1 MRTLVLLHGLLLAGL
16 LGMAVAS
23 AQSPG
28 YFRQPAIHGDTV
40 VFTAEGDLW
49 AVAASGGAA
58 RRLTTHAAEEGR
70 AAISPDGTQV
80 AFTASYTGSRD
91 VHVMPLAG
99 GAPRRL
105 SFESGGVIVLG
116 WTPQGEVLYGTLA
129 PGGTGGAQRVLVTVN
144 PATLARRTLPLAE
157 ANDAVLAADGRT
169 LYFVRYGLGVTGD
182 NARGYRGGALSQ
194 LWRFDLSSNAEAV
207 RIGPVDVNLR
217 RPMLV
222 DGRLV
227 VIADPGGRDVLAT
240 LDPASGALMPLPTQG
255 EFDVRSANASG
266 SRIVYQSGAA
276 LRVFDLA
283 SGQDAALPVHLV
295 SDFAQRQPRWLDA
308 PLKYLESSDFSAD
321 GERVALVARGKA
333 VVAGVGASRRVDVA
347 SADGVRLSNAV
358 FSADRKH
365 LFAISDASGE
375 EEIWRFSADGRADA
389 KQLTRDGS
397 TQRNRLA
404 VSPDGK
410 WLAHGDKSGKLWL
423 LDPAT
428 GSNRLVDDGGKD
440 GNDSYNAV
448 VWSPD
453 SRHLALVRSTGAYG
467 RARIALYSVD
477 RAALAW
483 LTSDKYESYAPA
495 FSTDGQWLW
504 FLSARDFAVVNGSP
518 WGDRNTGPF
527 FDKRSRIYALAL
539 QADARF
545 PFRASDELQA
555 DAGDADTKPTG
566 KGKDK
571 GDENATPAVKPLQWE
586 GLAERLH
593 EVPVAAGNYAN
604 LSADA
609 QRLYFIERD
618 GRRQTLRTLAFD
630 ESKAKLETFA
640 EDVAEYALAAKARKV
655 MIRTGAKWPDTPGNY
670 YLVAAGANAPK
681 ELGDAQVRLG
691 DWKLRVDPVT
701 EWRQMFDDA
710 WRMHRDHF
718 YDAALRGVDWNA
730 VRTRYAVLLPR
741 VTDRLE
747 LDDLFAQMMGELG
760 ALHSQVRGGEYR
772 EAGEAPAQA
781 SLGSTYARV
790 DAGWRIDRIFRTEHE
805 LPSQRGPLQAAGVDV
820 RVGDGIVAVHGRRAG
835 EANDLS
841 ELLLNTA
848 GQQVLLEIHR
858 AGSTRREIVTPVD
871 AQGEDALRYA
881 DWLQSRRDAVATAS
895 DGRIGYLHLRAMGPN
910 DIASF
915 VRDFYGQIDRDGLI
929 IDVRR
934 NRGGNIDSWII
945 EKLLRRTWAFWQRPN
960 GLPYGNM
967 QQSFRGHLA
976 VLTDALTYSDGETFS
991 AGVQTLKLG
1000 PLIGTQ
1006 TAGAGVWLTDSNALV
1021 DRGRARVAEIPQYGM
1036 DGRWLVEGVGVVPD
1050 IVVDN
1055 LPHESFNG
1063 IDRQMDAAL
1072 DWLRRKLDAEPV
1084 QPLRRGA
1091 IPPLPAG

>member
-1 MRTLVLLHGLLLAGL
+1 MRTLVLLAGL
-16 LGMAVAS
+16 LGMAAAS
-23 AQSPG
+23 AQVPG
-28 YFRQPAIHGDTV
+28 YFRHPAIHGDTV

-49 AVAASGGAA
+49 SVAASGGAA
-58 RRLTTHAAEEGR
+58 RRLTTHPEEESR

-80 AFTASYTGSRD
+80 AFTASYGGAREAY
-91 VHVMPLAG
+91 VMPLAG
-99 GAPRRL
+99 GAPKRV
-105 SFESGGVIVLG
+105 SFENGAALVLG
-116 WTPQGEVLYGTLA
+116 FTPQGEVLYGTLA
-129 PGGTGGAQRVLVTVN
+129 PGGTGGAQRVIVAVN

-194 LWRFDLSSNAEAV
+194 LWRFDLASNAEAV
-207 RIGPVDVNLR
+207 RIGPADVNLR

-222 DGRLV
+222 GDRLV

-240 LDPASGALMPLPTQG
+240 LDPASGALAPLPTQG
-255 EFDVRSANASG
+255 QFDVRSASASG

-283 SGQDAALPVHLV
+283 SGQDAAVPVHLV

-308 PLKYLESSDFSAD
+308 PLKYLEGSDFSAD
-321 GERVALVARGKA
+321 GERVALVARGRV
-333 VVAGVGASRRVDVA
+333 VVAGTGASRRVDVA
-347 SADGVRLSNAV
+347 SPDGVRLAAAA
-358 FSADRKH
+358 FSPDRKYVY
-365 LFAISDASGE
+365 AVSDASGE
-375 EEIWRFSADGRADA
+375 EEIWRFAADGSADAG
-389 KQLTRDGS
+389 QLTRDGS
-397 TQRNRLA
+397 TQRHGMV

-423 LDPAT
+423 LDTAT
-428 GSNRLVDDGGKD
+428 GTNRVIEDGGRD
-440 GNDSYNAV
+440 GNEGYDDV

-453 SRHLALVRSTGAYG
+453 SRHLALVRTTGAYG
-467 RARIALYSVD
+467 RARIALVSVD
-477 RAALAW
+477 RGALAW
-483 LTSDKYESYAPA
+483 LTSDRYESFSPA
-495 FSTDGQWLW
+495 FSPDGQWLW
-504 FLSARDFAVVNGSP
+504 FLSEREFALVNGSP

-539 QADARF
+539 QPGARF
-545 PFRASDELQA
+545 PFRNKDELQA
-555 DAGDADTKPTG
+555 GDAKPED
-566 KGKDK
+566 KGKD
-571 GDENATPAVKPLQWE
+571 GDKASPAVKPPVWE
-586 GLAERLH
+586 GLAERLF
-593 EVPVAAGNYAN
+593 EVPVAAGNYAD

-630 ESKAKLETFA
+630 ESKAKVETFA
-640 EDVAEYALAAKARKV
+640 EDVAEYALAAKAKKV
-655 MIRTGAKWPDTPGNY
+655 MLRTGAKGPDEPGTY
-670 YLVAAGANAPK
+670 YIVDAGASAPK
-681 ELGDAQVRLG
+681 ELAEAQVRLG

-730 VRTRYAVLLPR
+730 ARQRYAALLPQ
-741 VTDRLE
+741 VTDRIE
-747 LDDLFAQMMGELG
+747 LDDLFAQTMGELG
-760 ALHSQVRGGEYR
+760 ALHSQVRGGELR
-772 EAGEAPAQA
+772 TAEEKPAHA
-781 SLGSTYARV
+781 SLGATYVRT
-790 DAGWRIDRIFRTEHE
+790 DAGWRIERIFRTEAE
-805 LPSQRGPLQAAGVDV
+805 LPSQRGPLQVAGVDV
-820 RVGDGIVAVHGRRAG
+820 REGDVITAINGRRTVDVA
-835 EANDLS
+835 DIS
-841 ELLLNTA
+841 ELLANTA
-848 GQQVLLEIHR
+848 GQQVLLDIAR
-858 AGSTRREIVTPVD
+858 AGTTRREIVTPVD
-871 AQGEDALRYA
+871 AQREDALRYA
-881 DWLQSRRDAVATAS
+881 DWLQSRRDAVAAAS
-895 DGRIGYLHLRAMGPN
+895 NGRIGYLHLRAMGPN

-915 VRDFYGQIDRDGLI
+915 VRDFYGQIDRDGLV

-976 VLTDALTYSDGETFS
+976 VLTDALTYSDGETFA
-991 AGVQTLKLG
+991 AGVQALKLG

-1006 TAGAGVWLTDSNALV
+1006 TAGAGVWLSDGNALV
-1021 DRGRARVAEIPQYGM
+1021 DRGRARVAEFPQYGM

-1050 IVVDN
+1050 IAVDN

-1063 IDRQMDAAL
+1063 TDRQLDAAL

-1091 IPPLPAG
+1091 IPPLPVQ